1 MNSQDLDKFDQAI
14 ITALRQNARQPISAI
29 AQQVNLSRSSVSER
43 IKRLEQS
50 GVIRGYRVLLRPS
63 ARTDVSAYFEIR
75 HNQKQCKNLADKLK
89 QIPEVQSCHGITGE
103 IDLLV
108 LVRAESMQRLHQI
121 RESIEANPAITK
133 IVTHVVMSEWF

>member
-1 MNSQDLDKFDQAI
+1 MHSQDLDKFDQAI

-63 ARTDVSAYFEIR
+63 VRTEVSAYFEIR
-75 HNQKQCKNLADKLK
+75 HSQKQCKALADKLR
-89 QIPEVQSCHGITGE
+89 QIPEVLNCHGITGE

-121 RESIEANPAITK
+121 RESIEAIPAVTK
-133 IVTHVVMSEWF
+133 IVTHVVMS

>member
-1 MNSQDLDKFDQAI
+1 MNPLDKFDQAI
-14 ITALRQNARQPISAI
+14 ITALRHDARQSISAI
-29 AQQVNLSRSSVSER
+29 AEQVNLSRSSVSER
-43 IKRLEQS
+43 IKRLEQN

-75 HNQKQCKNLADKLK
+75 HNQKQCKALADRLKLF
-89 QIPEVQSCHGITGE
+89 PEVQSCHGITGE

-108 LVRAESMQRLHQI
+108 LVRADSMQRLHQI
-121 RESIEANPAITK
+121 REEIEALPAITK